1 MKHIFTWAILFL
13 IVCYATP
20 SDANNREPN
29 HRFHNINKLYGI
41 SMRQASSVCKDH
53 NNFAWVSTKL
63 GILRLTSD
71 NSHVYQL
78 PYESPNVHNIE
89 LIYTDSVL
97 WAISNNGQLF
107 KYDQVLDKFLL
118 EYNLDKNLNNRHL
131 SVYSTI
137 FQNSDTCWLA
147 TSDGLFLYS
156 SNSKNAKKVISEAV
170 ISLEWYSQ
178 DQFFA
183 VLLNEISLFD
193 VVLHKKEILYSGL
206 LNDYYFTCSLHFDKN
221 RNRLWLGSNFQG
233 LFYFDFAQKKLY
245 AFKPDCFPCQPVM
258 DIEEI
263 DSETLLVGID
273 GQGIWSINQDL
284 LSIGK
289 IYKDDVDNPDALRG
303 NGVYDIFHDKKK
315 GFVWVCTFSGGVSYF
330 YLGTS
335 SSEHIIH
342 HTNQEN
348 SLADNNVNY
357 ILEDSRKNLWFATDN
372 GISVR
377 KANGQ
382 EWSHF
387 YTNNQKQAQ
396 VFLTLYEDRKG
407 QIWAGSYSSGVYV
420 IDAESGKQT
429 AHYSQSEPNTPFKC
443 NFVFSIYGDSY
454 GDIWICGINSEVVR
468 YMPDKDR
475 FRKYF
480 FQPATN
486 IVQYNDSLM
495 LLACSYGLVQLNKNS
510 GVYSTLVGDNIV
522 SDILVIG
529 DKIWFGTGGNGLLCF
544 HPDSNK
550 VRQFTTENG
559 LLSNHV
565 NSIYFSDN
573 QLWLGTENGL
583 CSFSPKTEKVKTY
596 SGLFSLLS
604 LSFNTNAHCR
614 LHDGRLAMGTN
625 NGAVLFNPS
634 EMSERNW
641 VGRIFFQDLRIA
653 DRSIRNIPSFN
664 LDKPVDMLENL
675 EIRYRQN
682 SFKLEV
688 LSLGG
693 VSKAKFSWKLEGLN
707 NEWTKPSEHK
717 LISYNNIPF
726 GKYMLRVRMY
736 DSALAQ
742 IIDERTLTVK
752 VANPFW
758 AQWWFFA
765 LMFFMISLIIYSVFW
780 YLLNRIRHYQTEEKI
795 RFFTNTAHEIRTSLT
810 LIKAPVEELK
820 NESNISESGKHFL
833 SLANEQARHL
843 NNVVNQLM
851 DFHKIDVGKE
861 KFKPEMVNLPSL
873 ILCRVEMYES
883 LAAMKNIEFK
893 NNFATK
899 QYETAVDEIQME
911 KVVDNLISNAIK
923 YSNNNSVIKIDFEG
937 NDTHW
942 TLKVSDQGIGIPKRD
957 MKRLFKEFYRA
968 QNAINSKI
976 VGSGV
981 GLLLVNNIV
990 RLHNGNVTVTSQENH
1005 GSTFT
1010 VSIPYKKAPHVVR
1023 YQDNEDRKIIDNNIS
1038 GINDFLPANEPET
1051 NGKKQKLLIVEDNDK
1066 LLRFMQVS
1074 FGKEY
1079 EVLTAPDGVAG
1090 WELIQNI
1097 VPDLV
1102 ISDVMMPKMNG
1113 FELCENIKS
1122 TFETSHIP
1130 VVLLTALNDTDT
1142 QLHGLGLG
1150 ADDYLT
1156 KPFDTKLLRQ
1166 KIRTIIHNRKS
1177 IREKAL
1183 RIIQTEN
1190 NEPVLNNTHND
1201 KFLKKMLE
1209 VVKANISN
1217 PQFSKDDFA
1226 AAMKVSGSLL
1236 YKKVKALTDLSPLEF
1251 IKSVRMGYALE
1262 LLQSKKYSINEVSD
1276 MCGYASSGY
1285 FSTVFKRY
1293 FGKTPSG
1300 L

>member
-1 MKHIFTWAILFL
+1 
-13 IVCYATP
+13 
-20 SDANNREPN
+20 
-29 HRFHNINKLYGI
+29 
-41 SMRQASSVCKDH
+41 MRQASSVCKDH
-53 NNFAWVSTKL
+53 NNFVWVSTKL

-78 PYESPNVHNIE
+78 PFESSNVHNIE
-89 LIYTDSVL
+89 LIYADSVL

-107 KYDQVLDKFLL
+107 KYNQVLDKFILD
-118 EYNLDKNLNNRHL
+118 YNLGKNLNNKHL
-131 SVYSTI
+131 SVYSSI
-137 FQNSDTCWLA
+137 FQGSDTCWLA

-156 SNSKNAKKVISEAV
+156 SNSKNAKKVINEAV
-170 ISLEWYSQ
+170 TSIEWYNE
-178 DQFFA
+178 DHFFA

-193 VVLHKKEILYSGL
+193 VASHKKETLYSGL
-206 LNDYYFTCSLHFDKN
+206 LNDYYFTYSIHFDKK

-233 LFYFDFAQKKLY
+233 LFYFDLTQKELH
-245 AFKPDCFPCQPVM
+245 AFKPDSFPLQPVM

-273 GQGIWSINQDL
+273 GQGIWSINQDS

-289 IYKDDVDNPDALRG
+289 IYKDDVDNPDAIRG
-303 NGVYDIFHDKKK
+303 NGVYDIFYDKKN

-335 SSEHIIH
+335 SSEHITH
-342 HTNQEN
+342 HANQEN

-382 EWSHF
+382 EWSH
-387 YTNNQKQAQ
+387 YYSNNQKHAQ
-396 VFLTLYEDRKG
+396 VFLTLFEDRKG

-420 IDAESGKQT
+420 LDAESGKQK
-429 AHYSQSEPNTPFKC
+429 AHYSQTEPNTPFKC
-443 NFVFSIYGDSY
+443 DFVFSIYGDSF

-480 FQPATN
+480 FQPATK

-510 GVYSTLVGDNIV
+510 GVYSTLVEDHIV
-522 SDILVIG
+522 SDILVR
-529 DKIWFGTGGNGLLCF
+529 DNKIWFGTGGNGLVCF
-544 HPDSNK
+544 QPGSNE

-565 NSIYFSDN
+565 NSVFFSDN
-573 QLWLGTENGL
+573 QLWLGTESGL
-583 CSFSPKTEKVKTY
+583 CSFSPQSEKVKTY

-604 LSFNTNAHCR
+604 LSFNNNAHCR

-653 DRSIRNIPSFN
+653 DRSIRDIQSFN
-664 LDKPVDMLENL
+664 LDKPVDMLEKL
-675 EIRYRQN
+675 EIKYRQN

-693 VSKAKFSWKLEGLN
+693 VSNAKFSWKLEGLN

-726 GKYMLRVRMY
+726 GKYVLKIRMY
-736 DSALAQ
+736 DSAMAQ
-742 IIDERTLTVK
+742 IVDERTLAVK
-752 VANPFW
+752 VSNPFW
-758 AQWWFFA
+758 AKWWFFA
-765 LMFFMISLIIYSVFW
+765 LMFFMVSLIIYSVFW
-780 YLLNRIRHYQTEEKI
+780 YSLNRIRHYHTEEKI

-810 LIKAPVEELK
+810 LIKAPVDELK
-820 NESNISESGKHFL
+820 NEKNISERGKHFL

-851 DFHKIDVGKE
+851 DFQKIDVGKE
-861 KFKPEMVNLPSL
+861 QFKPMMVNLPSL
-873 ILCRVEMYES
+873 ISCRVEMFES
-883 LAAMKNIEFK
+883 LAAIKNIELK

-899 QYETAVDEIQME
+899 MYETAVDEIQME
-911 KVVDNLISNAIK
+911 KVIDNLISNAIK
-923 YSNNNSVIKIDFEG
+923 YSNNNSTIKIDFEG
-937 NDTHW
+937 NNTHW
-942 TLKVSDQGIGIPKRD
+942 ILKVSDQGIGIPKRD
-957 MKRLFKEFYRA
+957 QKRLFKEFYRA
-968 QNAINSKI
+968 ENAINSKI

-990 RLHNGNVTVTSQENH
+990 RLHNGSITVSSHENH

-1010 VSIPYKKAPHVVR
+1010 VTIPYKKAEHTAHF
-1023 YQDNEDRKIIDNNIS
+1023 QENEDEQVSETTGS
-1038 GINDFLPANEPET
+1038 GINGFPPDTDLDT
-1051 NGKKQKLLIVEDNDK
+1051 NGKKLKLLVVEDNDK

-1074 FGKEY
+1074 FGEEY
-1079 EVLTAPDGVAG
+1079 EVLTATDGAAG

-1102 ISDVMMPKMNG
+1102 ISDVIMPKMNG
-1113 FELCENIKS
+1113 FELCKKLKS

-1130 VVLLTALNDTDT
+1130 IVLLTALNDNDT

-1156 KPFDTKLLRQ
+1156 KPFDIKLLHQ
-1166 KIRTIIHNRKS
+1166 KIRTIIQNRKA

-1183 RIIQTEN
+1183 RLIQTEN
-1190 NEPVLNNTHND
+1190 TEPVLNNTLND
-1201 KFLKKMLE
+1201 QFLKKMLE

-1293 FGKTPSG
+1293 FGKSPSG